1 MPERNQK
8 AGKAIASASAV
19 AVLAALAGTLWV
31 APIPIE
37 AQTSRNPITVIY
49 GDGKKLVVRDWNF
62 VYAFME
68 DDNEVYLA
76 ICMQPSSGEP
86 GEGGCPSHTKL
97 STELHLMEPS
107 AGPNTPPQGLFIFR
121 KEDLQAIRIRW
132 KTNNLGIY
140 ERDGL
145 TLNRN
150 RSAPRYESE
159 GITVVTTQGTE
170 HNFSGRL
177 RAPDAFLSGKKYVH
191 LLSISVAGRAQA
203 QVLPDF
209 FAIPLDGKFAAS
221 SPKERIEEIRFR

>member
-1 MPERNQK
+1 MANRNQR
-8 AGKAIASASAV
+8 AGKAIAAAFALLAASAV
-19 AVLAALAGTLWV
+19 ILWV
-31 APIPIE
+31 APLPIA
-37 AQTSRNPITVIY
+37 AQGSRTSITIIY

-68 DDNEVYLA
+68 DDNEAYLA
-76 ICMQPSSGEP
+76 ICMQPSGGEF
-86 GEGGCPSHTKL
+86 GELGCPSHTKL
-97 STELHLMEPS
+97 STDLLLVEPS
-107 AGPNTPPQGLFIFR
+107 AGPNTALQEPIIFR

-170 HNFSGRL
+170 HHFSERL
-177 RAPDAFLSGKKYVH
+177 LAPDAFLSDKKYVY
-191 LLSISVAGRAQA
+191 LMSISIAGRAQA

-209 FAIPLDGKFAAS
+209 FGIPLDGRFTAS